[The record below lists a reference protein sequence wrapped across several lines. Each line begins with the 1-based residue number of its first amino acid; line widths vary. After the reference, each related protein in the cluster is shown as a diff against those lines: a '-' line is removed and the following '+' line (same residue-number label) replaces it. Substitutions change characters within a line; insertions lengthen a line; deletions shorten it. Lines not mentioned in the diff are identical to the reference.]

1 MTLTT
6 IQPSMTDGLLK
17 TANNLSEL
25 TATKATVRANLSV
38 QADIPVGTVMLWAGS
53 TVPTEWAQCN
63 GAEFSQTSYA
73 ALYTALGSTF
83 NTGGE
88 SPSHF
93 RVPNLTALSSG
104 NVKYIIKT
112 GPAVA

>member
-6 IQPSMTDGLLK
+6 LSPSMTSGLLK

-25 TATKATVRANLSV
+25 TATKTAARSNLAV
-38 QADIPVGTVMLWAGS
+38 QAELPLGAVMLWAGS
-53 TVPTEWAQCN
+53 TVPADWAQCN
-63 GAEFSQTSYA
+63 GAEFSQASYA
-73 ALYTALGSTF
+73 DLYTALSTTF

-88 SPSHF
+88 TPNHF

>member
-1 MTLTT
+1 MPLTT
-6 IQPSMTDGLLK
+6 IQPSMTEGLLK

-25 TATKATVRANLSV
+25 SATKAAARSNLSV
-38 QADIPVGTVMLWAGS
+38 QADIPAGTVLLWAGS
-53 TVPTEWAQCN
+53 TVPADWAQCN
-63 GAEFSQTSYA
+63 GGEFSQTSYA
-73 ALYTALGSTF
+73 DLYTALGATF

-88 SPSHF
+88 SPNHF

>member
-1 MTLTT
+1 MSLTT
-6 IQPSMTDGLLK
+6 VAPEMTTGVLLTSLK
-17 TANNLSEL
+17 LAELSGQKS
-25 TATKATVRANLSV
+25 AV
-38 QADIPVGTVMLWAGS
+38 QANIGVDKAIPLGTVMLWAGS
-53 TVPTEWAQCN
+53 TVPTDWVQCN
-63 GAEFSQTSYA
+63 GAELSQESYA
-73 ALYTALGSTF
+73 DLYTALSTTF

-88 SPSHF
+88 TPNHF